1 MLLGN
6 LNSIYGGTAH
16 KEGNRASRGPVG
28 TNCWCTI
35 CKRELFVYFV
45 EISCFHPYRMD
56 SETGEPEGE
65 VGGLFRGRKTAIYN
79 LRSMLLVILLVTR
92 QLVPTE
98 PLLAL
103 LPSLWAVPP

>member
-45 EISCFHPYRMD
+45 EISCFHPYRID
-56 SETGEPEGE
+56 SERGEPEG
-65 VGGLFRGRKTAIYN
+65 GGYIGAENCYI
-79 LRSMLLVILLVTR
+79 
-92 QLVPTE
+92 QPTE
-98 PLLAL
+98 YA
-103 LPSLWAVPP
+103 ACHITRH